1 MCLSGGGIQPKRA
14 FVGMVR
20 KTRLSLNLGSSHTQL
35 CIPPFQGLHMAL
47 HQYFHVCLMY
57 LLTGKF
63 LTRKFL
69 GSKSQDIYVE
79 EKEWIYIFQQ
89 LENLSLIN
97 YAYCFGYFFA
107 MIVLDE
113 F

>member
-20 KTRLSLNLGSSHTQL
+20 KTQLSLNVGSSHTHL

-47 HQYFHVCLMY
+47 HQYFHACLMC
-57 LLTGKF
+57 LLAGKSS
-63 LTRKFL
+63 TRKFL

-79 EKEWIYIFQQ
+79 EKEQIHVYIIQSS
-89 LENLSLIN
+89 NLSLIN
-97 YAYCFGYFFA
+97 YANFL
-107 MIVLDE
+107 VTSWP
-113 F
+113 